1 MFFELNFQKTRKQQN
16 MKNGLNIFYITF
28 TRVEFGFHGLF
39 LIDFFLIL
47 LFKIE
52 LIDNWAT
59 IYIFIYFL

>member
-52 LIDNWAT
+52 LIDN
-59 IYIFIYFL
+59 

>member
-1 MFFELNFQKTRKQQN
+1 
-16 MKNGLNIFYITF
+16 
-28 TRVEFGFHGLF
+28 VEFGFHGLF